1 MHMVKPAQICARI
14 GAPFAMGSAA
24 MPVIDFEVRKECP
37 PNLCDCR
44 REQLLQDEQA
54 CRDVLRLN
62 LTEEKR
68 LLAHIQTISNHAE
81 LKKLQR
87 NLLRN
92 LGVVL
97 SIAPGTNEVRSML
110 GFQIELEE
118 QAGLCRRTR
127 VSIPAAVRRC
137 LKAHPEIAF
146 AILNEGDLLAGT

>member
-44 REQLLQDEQA
+44 RAQLLQDSDA
-54 CRDVLRLN
+54 CVDVLRLN

-68 LLAHIQTISNHAE
+68 LLAHIEAIGSYAQ
-81 LKKLQR
+81 LKKLEQQ
-87 NLLRN
+87 LRKN

-97 SIAPGTNEVRSML
+97 RIEPGSNEVRTVR
-110 GFQIELEE
+110 GFQIALDE
-118 QAGLCRRTR
+118 QPGLCRKTR
-127 VSIPAAVRRC
+127 ASIPAAIRRC
-137 LKAHPEIAF
+137 LAAHPEIAF
-146 AILNEGDLLAGT
+146 AILNESDLLAGT